1 MEPSWITTLLLV
13 FGIAVG
19 VVGVI
24 AYLRM
29 LRKEKLAANV
39 QSSADSTP
47 SDGLSGDQQSK
58 SEGESTKG
66 T

>member
-29 LRKEKLAANV
+29 LRKEKLAAIV
-39 QSSADSTP
+39 QSSADSPP
-47 SDGLSGDQQSK
+47 SDGLSGDQQAK
-58 SEGESTKG
+58 SEDESTKG

>member
-19 VVGVI
+19 IVGVI
-24 AYLRM
+24 AYLRL
-29 LRKEKLAANV
+29 LRKEKLAATV
-39 QSSADSTP
+39 QSSTDSSP
-47 SDGLSGDQQSK
+47 SDVHSGDQQPK

>member
-39 QSSADSTP
+39 QSSGDSPP
-47 SDGLSGDQQSK
+47 SDGLSGDQESK